1 MSCPHGEISE
11 EYSSGHAQKWEV
23 NHLQKLE
30 SYSSYLIFYSL
41 SNQEVFQKKY
51 AKSQIKSKN
60 KKKKHP
66 RNSQLQGLHTAK
78 RYVDIYDSPLPPSE
92 LNIH

>member
-60 KKKKHP
+60 KKKKVSS
-66 RNSQLQGLHTAK
+66 RLTVTRTANSK
-78 RYVDIYDSPLPPSE
+78 EVCRYI
-92 LNIH
+92 